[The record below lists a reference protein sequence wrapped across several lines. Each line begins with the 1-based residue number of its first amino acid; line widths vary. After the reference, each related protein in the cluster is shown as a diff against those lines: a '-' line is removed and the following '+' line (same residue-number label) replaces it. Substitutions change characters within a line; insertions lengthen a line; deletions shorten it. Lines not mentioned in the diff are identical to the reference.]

1 MEFRNLSIFFM
12 IDSGFQ
18 FDKGLNTP
26 LQCSTFNVLL
36 PELRPAIDKS
46 NMRQFE
52 KIFLLIG
59 NSNYWN
65 MDRFF
70 LPNFI
75 SNVNLKQK
83 SKEIV
88 KQKANSQILALASP
102 LDYLVICCS
111 NCVITILKTVFSTSG
126 WKCSLKT
133 LKRI

>member
-1 MEFRNLSIFFM
+1 MEFHLSRNLSIFFM
-12 IDSGFQ
+12 IDSEFQ
-18 FDKGLNTP
+18 FDRGLNTP
-26 LQCSTFNVLL
+26 LECSTFNVLL

-88 KQKANSQILALASP
+88 KQKANSQ
-102 LDYLVICCS
+102 
-111 NCVITILKTVFSTSG
+111 NFGFGFTS
-126 WKCSLKT
+126 
-133 LKRI
+133 